1 MWRLSP
7 PVAAKSRTTRRRRHI
22 IAPDTYERI
31 GSDHLLCLRRETI
44 EAAAQINRAA
54 GKKHLRAWCQA
65 DHVVPFIARSTRDSA
80 CSLTKASTQTRA
92 PFGNAISMSPAP
104 PPLI

>member
-1 MWRLSP
+1 MRKLYAECRLLASFAP
-7 PVAAKSRTTRRRRHI
+7 EQKRVAA
-22 IAPDTYERI
+22 EWV
-31 GSDHLLCLRRETI
+31 GSNHLLRLRRETI

-92 PFGNAISMSPAP
+92 PFGNAISIPPAP